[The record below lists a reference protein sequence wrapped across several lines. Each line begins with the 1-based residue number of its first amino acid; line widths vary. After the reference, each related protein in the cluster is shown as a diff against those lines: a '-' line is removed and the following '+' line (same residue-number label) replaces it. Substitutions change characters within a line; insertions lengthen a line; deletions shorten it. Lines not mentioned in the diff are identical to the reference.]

1 MSSGGG
7 GVVGEHPCA
16 APPCLPPMIPAGQLT
31 AGEWNDLAHWD
42 FFLNMLAQPQTNS
55 IQPWGAAQ
63 TRWGLFPSTRIAVNV
78 TAAGAPARNVP
89 VELRDQQGA
98 VLWRAL
104 TNKQGA
110 AQLFAGMFAPVT
122 GPFVVHAGA
131 GTTGK
136 DVAVQELP
144 GPAAAVAVELDGS
157 GAAAQDA
164 PLALDLMLMV
174 DTTGSMGDELKYIQ
188 SELEDVV
195 ARVKSQFAGQTTVR
209 LSVNFYRDLEDE
221 YVVRAYP
228 FTTDDDAA
236 VQAIAQQNANGG
248 GDTPEAVDHALQV
261 AVNQHDWDLQSSTR
275 VLLLVLDAP
284 PHEDQDTL
292 LRVRE
297 AIADAAAKGIQI
309 IPVGASGIDKGTELL
324 LRFFAIAT
332 NGSYAFLTNDS
343 GIGNPHLDPSPT
355 IGPFDVEFLNDLLVR
370 VIAARL

>member
-1 MSSGGG
+1 MSSSGG
-7 GVVGEHPCA
+7 GVVGEHPCST
-16 APPCLPPMIPAGQLT
+16 PPCLPPMIPAGQLT

-42 FFLNMLAQPQTNS
+42 FFLNMLAQPQTDS
-55 IQPWGAAQ
+55 TVLWGAAQ

-78 TAAGAPARNVP
+78 TSAGAPARNVP

-98 VLWRAL
+98 VLWRAQ

-122 GPFVVHAGA
+122 GPFVIHAGVGSA
-131 GTTGK
+131 SK
-136 DVAVQELP
+136 DIAVHELP
-144 GPAAAVAVELDGS
+144 GPLDAVAVNLDGS
-157 GAAAQDA
+157 GTPQDG

-195 ARVKSQFAGQTTVR
+195 SRVKSQFSGQTTVR
-209 LSVNFYRDLEDE
+209 LSVNFYRDLEDD

-228 FTTDDDAA
+228 FTTDDAAA
-236 VQAIAQQNANGG
+236 VQAIAQQDANGG
-248 GDTPEAVDHALQV
+248 GDMPEAVDHALQV
-261 AVNQHDWDLQSSTR
+261 AVNQHEWDKQSSAR

-284 PHEDQDTL
+284 PHEDQGTL

-297 AIADAAAKGIQI
+297 AIADAAARGIQI
-309 IPVGASGIDKGTELL
+309 IPVGASGIDKSTELL
-324 LRFFAIAT
+324 LRFLAIAT

-343 GIGNPHLDPSPT
+343 GIGNSHLDPSPT
-355 IGPFDVEFLNDLLVR
+355 IGPFNVEFLNDLLVR
-370 VIAARL
+370 VIADRL